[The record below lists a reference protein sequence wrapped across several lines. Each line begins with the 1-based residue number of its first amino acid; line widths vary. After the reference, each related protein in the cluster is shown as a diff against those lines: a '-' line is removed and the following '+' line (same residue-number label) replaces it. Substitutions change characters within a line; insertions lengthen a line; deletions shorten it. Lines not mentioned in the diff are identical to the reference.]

1 MDERTIWEDLGK
13 CDVTKP
19 RPVIIDVGDVKDVD
33 IVCPRPTKTDSY
45 TRLHN
50 KPQINGVTLEGN
62 KTTEELNIDVGD
74 ANYTH
79 KQTEASSEWT
89 IVHNLN
95 KYPAVSIIDSAGEEV
110 IGNVVYDSTNQV
122 TIIFNGAFKGTA
134 TLN

>member
-19 RPVIIDVGDVKDVD
+19 KPVIIDVGDVKDVD

-79 KQTEASSEWT
+79 KQTEASSEWI

>member
-13 CDVTKP
+13 CNVTKP

-62 KTTEELNIDVGD
+62 KTTEELNIETD
-74 ANYTH
+74 ANFIYE
-79 KQTEASSEWT
+79 QTEASAEWI

-95 KYPAVSIIDSAGEEV
+95 KYPAVSIIDSAGDEV
-110 IGNVVYDSTNQV
+110 VGNVHYDSVNQV
-122 TIIFNGAFKGTA
+122 TITFTGAFKGTA